1 MSASFVPRVLSRLT
15 EILTETIYKLFKDA
29 KGKYTTNG
37 IIQVHVCT
45 SIFILLLVREYITP
59 QIVFV

>member
-15 EILTETIYKLFKDA
+15 EILTETIYKLFKNA

-37 IIQVHVCT
+37 IIQVHIYAMLCLPM
-45 SIFILLLVREYITP
+45 FLKL
-59 QIVFV
+59 F